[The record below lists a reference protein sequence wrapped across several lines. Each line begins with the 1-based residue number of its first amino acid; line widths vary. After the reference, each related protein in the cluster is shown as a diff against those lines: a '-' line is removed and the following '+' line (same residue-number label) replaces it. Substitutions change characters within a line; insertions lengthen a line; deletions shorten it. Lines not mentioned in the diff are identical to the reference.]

1 MRRIRYGGDGDPTI
15 PLPVG
20 SIIIIIMDVVGTC
33 SDDNKIIVRTMGV
46 KLIVISSSGPIG
58 GDQTIPLP
66 VDGIIIIIIIMDVA
80 GTCNDNNKIIV
91 RTMGVI
97 VIVILTSTGSG
108 FVGSVPV
115 ELL

>member
-15 PLPVG
+15 SLPVG

-66 VDGIIIIIIIMDVA
+66 VDGIIIIIIMDVA